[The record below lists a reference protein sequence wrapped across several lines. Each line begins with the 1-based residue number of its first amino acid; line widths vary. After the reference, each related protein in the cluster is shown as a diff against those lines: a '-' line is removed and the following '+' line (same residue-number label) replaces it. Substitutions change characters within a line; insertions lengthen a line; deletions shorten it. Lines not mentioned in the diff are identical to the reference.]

1 MKHHQKHRKL
11 GRETNQRR
19 ALLRSLARSL
29 LRDEKIVTTEAKAKE
44 LRPFVEELVTKAGKG
59 DLAARRLVDSRLG
72 GDPVLSKKLLEEI
85 APQYKD
91 RPGGYTRITKL
102 PLRAGD
108 AAKMAQIEFVK

>member
-29 LRDEKIVTTEAKAKE
+29 FIHESIVTTEAKAKE
-44 LRPFVEELVTKAGKG
+44 LRPFAEELVTRART
-59 DLAARRLVDSRLG
+59 DTVANRRLLKTRLG
-72 GDPVLSKKLLEEI
+72 GDETVVKKLVEEI
-85 APQYKD
+85 APKYAK

-102 PLRAGD
+102 PVRVSD